1 MEENFGSYGT
11 ALTFN
16 STGFTVES
24 QGHYGSST
32 VYVAIRRGPMKP
44 PTSAATVFDVGLRSG
59 SGSDA
64 KTTSSI
70 FTDLAI
76 TKNYTS
82 GGEYWAWSARNAGK
96 GTLQSQSVDAEL
108 TGALTSYAPWA
119 TMTGVI
125 TAASNGAVNS
135 GSLVDY
141 SFKRAAGF
149 FDMVVYTG
157 TGTDTVLKHNLGALP
172 EFIMIK
178 RRNAASGLGWI
189 TSWKAYDEG
198 TQWDRQG
205 RLNQN
210 QGLGGGGQFG
220 PNSSHTTTQFPI
232 TSLADINE
240 NGGRYIAYLFATL
253 AGVSKCGSYNGTGTT
268 LQIDCGFTAG
278 ARFVL
283 IKRADTNGETYIWD
297 SARGITSGND
307 PYHFVNSTAAQV
319 SNTDYIDPYSPGF
332 QISTGIA
339 DINASGG
346 RYVFLAFA

>member
-1 MEENFGSYGT
+1 
-11 ALTFN
+11 
-16 STGFTVES
+16 
-24 QGHYGSST
+24 
-32 VYVAIRRGPMKP
+32 
-44 PTSAATVFDVGLRSG
+44 
-59 SGSDA
+59 
-64 KTTSSI
+64 
-70 FTDLAI
+70 
-76 TKNYTS
+76 
-82 GGEYWAWSARNAGK
+82 
-96 GTLQSQSVDAEL
+96 
-108 TGALTSYAPWA
+108 
-119 TMTGVI
+119 MTGVI

-141 SFKRAAGF
+141 SFKRAPGF

-157 TGTDTVLKHNLGALP
+157 NGVEGRLLQHNLGALP

-189 TSWKAYDEG
+189 VSWKAYDEG
-198 TQWDRQG
+198 TTWDRQG

-232 TSLADINE
+232 TAFADINE

-253 AGVSKCGSYNGTGTT
+253 AGISKCGSYNGTGTT

-283 IKRADTNGETYIWD
+283 IKRADTSGETYIWD
-297 SARGITSGND
+297 SARGITTDND
-307 PYHFVNSTAAQV
+307 PYHWVNSTAAQV